1 MKKIFSIFILSLLCV
16 MAVSAADSH
25 RIRIRTLPEG
35 AVTFY
40 VRYDGDV
47 DDRGWTCY
55 RYCSDTLAVVEDV
68 AEPGQKIRISLS
80 STTGYVLKRWTENG
94 APLVNGKVDFY
105 NNLDYVM
112 PDEDVELVAVYD
124 YDPGAPTFQPGAG
137 SWDPETGTLI
147 CDNGQNTNPAG
158 FNYNEDNEKVVTFVL
173 GDTENFYKLY
183 SGRYPNLAT
192 LDLSRTC
199 VETMYVEGERPALT
213 EMLLPATF
221 REFRR
226 EDIAGVHLQTL
237 TCFAMTPPKL
247 EGRWEWTDGGSVF
260 VEQRVFIDCPDMVVR
275 VPREAVPLYQAT
287 AGWSDFT
294 ILPIDGKYVNLD
306 VKLMATPDEAT
317 LKRYNGMTLRLTNL
331 STGQVRRLLVSG
343 RNEYEF
349 RYLPQN
355 TNYSLS
361 LQNSRGNEAA
371 QVPHIFMAEESSQL
385 TLPELKSPHTVSV
398 AYTADGKPIDE
409 AEGTTMW
416 YNARGEYMAR
426 GASLDE
432 VFDGQRL
439 LCVTTL
445 GDALASVYQQP
456 DTLHV
461 IVGEPYDRSIALQL
475 LQKKN
480 VAFVA
485 LDSLS
490 GRGIEGT
497 VVQVQQLLPG
507 GNAGATAM
515 FQTARDGS
523 VSGEVVAA
531 PSLVTMTSPVHGSK
545 SMYADLGTAD
555 AVRMSFLPANGTR
568 VQVSHTFRPAADEG
582 TTAQVESMY
591 AEGRSLKYEF
601 TVTLPDGRDSII
613 TNYLTNYPV
622 FTFYTQLPEGTK
634 LRVAAS
640 SPTGS
645 VEPVEVETVIDNGE
659 SSMVNG
665 QSSMVNVTLP
675 IVERG
680 YVEVAYRKSDS
691 RKPALLVFDAQTGAL
706 VKRQSFDGRLSTRIE
721 SLPEGDYTIVAM
733 SQGEQYQ
740 TISSHAQV
748 EMFEAGADYVEDI
761 VSVQSGY
768 GTKVEFSTIPIT
780 TTQLNTNLAER
791 RGTFGK
797 RVVTVGSYSGLNVK
811 VKFKDLEERTW
822 WNRNEVNK
830 DLYPTN
836 CKLEIYIPEGYRL
849 PTPYRTYRS
858 YVCHDGRAY
867 GGVYYNNETMTLA
880 EMERSE
886 RNFYPQSS
894 DIYMTSATYRWDE
907 VERKMTIDWPNIDQG
922 GKMQLAMMPT
932 QPGSF
937 RPEMYLSYTLN
948 GEQHR
953 EIIEAEQLMVEN
965 ASISAP
971 KSVLTPTS
979 AVSGTAVYEP
989 PVNHVNKSWGFMLA
1003 ENQYVTIMDG
1013 DQPIGKA
1020 AVQANGEWK
1029 TKVTLVNPTQRSKH
1043 NIWAKIEYRNGIT
1056 AQTDVCE
1063 TTYNPDAV
1071 IPLSTKMS
1079 FFNHH
1084 PVHLENVEIL
1094 FDYVNDRCTPSTY
1107 GYSNQEGY
1115 NTDFT
1120 FEVNLSNND
1129 TTKVYACALFIYTEG
1144 PDAEERVEMA
1154 HYNARKDRWIAYS
1167 KFNTRTMPYAVNV
1180 QPFYYE
1186 DIKGSRAE
1194 QDKAFD
1200 FYSFMQQGDP
1210 ELDALL
1216 ARAKPLVAAQRA
1228 AYDRGETIDISELRA
1243 LQAQIN
1249 ELLGVGNATVDAS
1262 TIDDDEATA
1271 QYNALMEQYPDL
1283 EKFDEQLKEVF
1294 SKNINELGQVAE
1306 GISFDNAEGLTAE
1319 SLKDAGYQSYNLDDG
1334 SSVYYL
1340 VKDDGTEIVVDL
1352 ARNLKITISPEAAS
1366 SVRSIITTQGV
1377 GDYVQKA
1384 ASTLWD
1390 VVSAIMT
1397 VLDNMSASFG
1407 AMEKGLEGTIA
1418 TCNSIIQAEQAA
1430 NPGALF
1436 PTLREVFYS
1445 CRLDVAET
1453 SLKGVKLTLKGLNY
1467 IAKASFYLGLIN
1479 FCKDAL
1485 TFAPKIYKAETLYS
1499 YMNNYFSD
1507 HPECNDEGL
1516 RERARGLARD
1526 TELKVGGILTAGAT
1540 SLVMSKLSLA
1550 AATTGAAAPP
1560 ALAVFG
1566 TTVAAT
1572 LASLYGSEVLMQEFE
1587 WEYNFLESRYSQI
1600 TKLCDQ
1606 KKRCEETGDCPTC
1619 KQKGTCPDWPKDKN
1633 KPRPRTNP
1641 TLDPS
1646 GYVYEGLQSNRL
1658 EGVTTTVF
1666 YKKAEKDIFGDDVEN
1681 VYVWDAENYDQV
1693 NPQVTDE
1700 NGEYGWMVPAGMW
1713 QVKYEKAGYQTEYSE
1728 WLPVPPPQLDVNQAM
1743 MQYSDPQVSS
1753 VAATP
1758 KAVFINFDKFMQS
1771 DSLNTSTIFI
1781 SQGGKSVAGTIEVL
1795 NPDSTSAHLTDGV
1808 RFVPTTQLPAGQTL
1822 TLTVSRN
1829 VTSYAGVHMEQ
1840 DFTQD
1845 FDIVACVESLVSD
1858 SALHVIYD
1866 QTFPLTIQALPA
1878 AVAAGKKVSVK
1889 VLSDMIAS
1897 ADATELTLDDAGQA
1911 TLNITGEAHGTTAVV
1926 LSMQDNSN
1934 VQTVTVLDVKDETDF
1949 TCPTPTTDYQPGQ
1962 AYEEGIR
1969 ISLICELPEAAIYY
1983 TLDGTCPCNS
1993 TTTKLYTEPITL
2005 EDGSMTLK
2013 AYAVAPGYM
2022 DSEIAEFMFYTT
2034 GIVTLPET
2042 PRAIREGTYN
2052 ILGQRIPDTQRLGKG
2067 IYIIN
2072 GKKVVVR

>member
-1 MKKIFSIFILSLLCV
+1 MKKLFSILLVSLLC
-16 MAVSAADSH
+16 ALTASAEGPH
-25 RIRIRTLPEG
+25 RIRIKVLPEG
-35 AVTFY
+35 AVKFT
-40 VRYDGDV
+40 VRYQGDV
-47 DDRGWTCY
+47 DERGRSVDRFS
-55 RYCSDTLAVVEDV
+55 SDTLAVFEDV
-68 AEPGQKIRISLS
+68 AEPGTRIEIYCNPP
-80 STTGYVLKRWTENG
+80 TGYVKKSWMQNG
-94 APLVNGKVDFY
+94 LPIETGSYSTFY
-105 NNLDYVM
+105 YTM
-112 PDEDVELVAVYD
+112 PDEDVELVGMYE
-124 YDPGAPTFQPGAG
+124 YDPGAPTYQPGAG
-137 SWDPETGTLI
+137 NWDPETGTLI
-147 CDNGQNTNPAG
+147 CDNGEGSYPAG
-158 FNYNEDNEKVVTFVL
+158 FNYSEDAEKVVTYIV
-173 GDTENFYKLY
+173 GGMDGGYSRQYSLY
-183 SGRYPNLAT
+183 SNYPNMVT
-192 LDLSRTC
+192 LDLSRT
-199 VETMYVEGERPALT
+199 TINKLYISGEREALK
-213 EMLLPATF
+213 EVILPSTF
-221 REFRR
+221 NEFGQN
-226 EDIAGVHLQTL
+226 AMKSVKLQTL
-237 TCFAMTPPKL
+237 TCFAVTPPELYIYREYDWDTGQYIDK
-247 EGRWEWTDGGSVF
+247 
-260 VEQRVFIDCPDMVVR
+260 EQRVFYDCPDMVVR
-275 VPREAVPLYQAT
+275 VPRESVPLYQA
-287 AGWSDFT
+287 AFGWNEFT
-294 ILPIDGKYVNLD
+294 ILPVDQNYVNLTVRMMD
-306 VKLMATPDEAT
+306 DPKAET
-317 LKRYNGMTLRLTNL
+317 LEKYKNMTLLLTNL
-331 STGQVRRLLVSG
+331 GTGQVRRLLMNG

-349 RYLPQN
+349 RYLPQQS
-355 TNYSLS
+355 NYSLS
-361 LQNSRGNEAA
+361 LQNARGNEAA
-371 QVPHIFMAEESSQL
+371 HVDNIFMEDVNRSL
-385 TLPELKSPHTVSV
+385 TLPDLKSPRVVTVTYTDNGKAINPSDHTTTWYSAARDYITRGDVL
-398 AYTADGKPIDE
+398 DG
-409 AEGTTMW
+409 
-416 YNARGEYMAR
+416 
-426 GASLDE
+426 
-432 VFDGQRL
+432 VFDGQKL
-439 LCVTTL
+439 QCVTDL
-445 GDALASVYQQP
+445 GIELAMNYQQP
-456 DTLHV
+456 DTLQLT
-461 IVGEPYDRSIALQL
+461 VGEPYDITLPLQP
-475 LQKKN
+475 LQTVNAK
-480 VAFVA
+480 FVVV
-485 LDSLS
+485 DSLTNQ
-490 GRGIEGT
+490 GIDGA
-497 VVQVQQLLPG
+497 VIQVAQILPG
-507 GNAGATAM
+507 GETGAISTLTTAS
-515 FQTARDGS
+515 RGV
-523 VSGEVVAA
+523 VSGEVLAA
-531 PSLVTMTSPVHGSK
+531 PSIITITSPMHGSK
-545 SMYADLGTAD
+545 TVYANLAKESSIS
-555 AVRMSFLPANGTR
+555 VYFQPANGTS
-568 VQVSHTFRPAADEG
+568 VKLNHTYQAAVLKGE
-582 TTAQVESMY
+582 AVKVESMY
-591 AEGRSLKYEF
+591 DEGRSLDYTF
-601 TVTLPDGRDSII
+601 TATLPDGRDSII
-613 TNYLTNYPV
+613 THYLTNYPRY
-622 FTFYTQLPEGTK
+622 TFYTELPAGTR
-634 LRVAAS
+634 LRVGAS
-640 SPTGS
+640 SPAGKI
-645 VEPVEVETVIDNGE
+645 EPVEVEATVGE
-659 SSMVNG
+659 DKTVD
-665 QSSMVNVTLP
+665 VTLP
-675 IVERG
+675 IVQRG
-680 YVEVAYRKSDS
+680 YIEVTYTRTES
-691 RKPALLVFDAQTGAL
+691 RNPAILVFNSQTGEL
-706 VKRQSFDGRLSTRIE
+706 VKKQDFSGFLATTVKNLPDGE
-721 SLPEGDYTIVAM
+721 YIVAAM
-733 SQGEQYQ
+733 SQGLQYQ
-740 TISSHAQV
+740 AINSFAQL
-748 EMFEAGADYVEDI
+748 GAYKADEDYVTET
-761 VSVQSGY
+761 VSVDAGH
-768 GTKVEFSTIPIT
+768 GAKIVFGTIPLT
-780 TTQLNTNLAER
+780 LTQLVTNLTERKASWGKPSVTQGASVGLAVNVAFEGLKDRYYKENAEE
-791 RGTFGK
+791 
-797 RVVTVGSYSGLNVK
+797 
-811 VKFKDLEERTW
+811 D
-822 WNRNEVNK
+822 
-830 DLYPTN
+830 YPTN
-836 CKLEIYIPEGYRL
+836 CRLELYMPDGINNL
-849 PTPYRTYRS
+849 KPYRTERYYSYHPMYR
-858 YVCHDGRAY
+858 YQTGTGYQQV
-867 GGVYYNNETMTLA
+867 LA
-880 EMERSE
+880 NS
-886 RNFYPQSS
+886 Q
-894 DIYMTSATYRWDE
+894 WDE
-907 VERKMTIDWPNIDQG
+907 THNILTVDWPNPEEG
-922 GKMQLAMMPT
+922 GRINISGIAAQSGLFT
-932 QPGSF
+932 
-937 RPEMYLSYTLN
+937 PEAYLIYTLHGKEYTEVLETTSLVVN
-948 GEQHR
+948 SATINVPEL
-953 EIIEAEQLMVEN
+953 IIN
-965 ASISAP
+965 P
-971 KSVLTPTS
+971 TFSVN
-979 AVSGTAVYEP
+979 GTALYFSP
-989 PVNHVNKSWGFMLA
+989 PMEAHWADGGAISSIFTKAMR
-1003 ENQYVTIMDG
+1003 ERYVTIMDG
-1013 DQPIGKA
+1013 DQPLGTA
-1020 AVQANGEWK
+1020 AVSTNGEWSAR
-1029 TKVTLVNPTQRSKH
+1029 VTLTNPTALSKH
-1043 NIWAKIEYRNGIT
+1043 EIWAKMDYPNGVN
-1056 AQTDVCE
+1056 ARTDSHVL
-1063 TTYNPDAV
+1063 TYDPNGV
-1071 IPLSTKMS
+1071 VPLSTKMS

-1094 FDYVNDRCTPSTY
+1094 FDYVNNRCYPNNY
-1107 GYSNQEGY
+1107 GYSNEDGY

-1120 FEVNLSNND
+1120 FEVNLSTND
-1129 TTKVYACALFIYTEG
+1129 TTKVYACAVYINTIG
-1144 PDAEERVEMA
+1144 PDAEERVVMA

-1167 KFNTRTMPYAVNV
+1167 KFNTRTMPYNV
-1180 QPFYYE
+1180 MVEPYYYE
-1186 DIKGSRAE
+1186 DIVGSREE

-1216 ARAKPLVAAQRA
+1216 ARAKPLVAEQRA

-1249 ELLGVGNATVDAS
+1249 ELLGVSNATVDAS

-1633 KPRPRTNP
+1633 KPNKPRPRTNP

-1681 VYVWDAENYDQV
+1681 VYVWDAENYDQI

-1743 MQYSDPQVSS
+1743 MQYSEPQVSS

-1993 TTTKLYTEPITL
+1993 TTAKLYTEPITL

-2022 DSEIAEFMFYTT
+2022 DSEIAEFIFYTT